1 MTKAVAILILVG
13 LLLLIGPTILTWIL
27 AFGALFE
34 PNTSGTTLLLMVEVV
49 ANVVLAVMYKNAVA
63 TAKDL
68 PRRSLEKQRRQK
80 IIKIMTFV
88 QKISII
94 SVMLIF
100 VNDLIVQ
107 VNNEWRWL
115 VISSRSTFSSLFY
128 IGLIMSVVGVSFFVI
143 RGYLRKKAKAKRDA
157 SMFGWQKQP
166 TRQDYYQQQ
175 APQQPF
181 SWQQPPQQQWYQR
194 QVNYDV
200 PEQTWYEVPKPKY
213 RQGMAAWQME
223 NMWEVEPPFQSQPE
237 TFDYRYPNYGKVVPF
252 PVHGKVM
259 VDEEDLVIHLP
270 QSAKR
275 KLML

>member
-1 MTKAVAILILVG
+1 MTNAIAILILVG
-13 LLLLIGPTILTWIL
+13 LLLSIGPTLLTWVL
-27 AFGALFE
+27 AFGAVFE
-34 PNTSGTTLLLMVEVV
+34 PNTTGTTLLLMLGVV
-49 ANVVLAVMYKNAVA
+49 ANVVLAVMYKNAAV

-94 SVMLIF
+94 SVILIF

-128 IGLIMSVVGVSFFVI
+128 IGLIMIGVGASFFVI
-143 RGYLRKKAKAKRDA
+143 RGYLRKRAKAKEDS

-166 TRQDYYQQQ
+166 MGQNCYQQQ
-175 APQQPF
+175 PQQQPF
-181 SWQQPPQQQWYQR
+181 TWQQPPQQQWYQR

-200 PEQTWYEVPKPKY
+200 PEQTWYEVPRPQY
-213 RQGMAAWQME
+213 QQYAAWQRE